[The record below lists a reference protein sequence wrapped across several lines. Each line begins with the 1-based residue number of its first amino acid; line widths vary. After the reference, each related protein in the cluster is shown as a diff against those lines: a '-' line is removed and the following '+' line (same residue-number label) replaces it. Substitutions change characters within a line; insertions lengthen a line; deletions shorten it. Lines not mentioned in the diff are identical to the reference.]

1 MTDDELKVKL
11 FDNLLSA
18 YHVSGDTI
26 KAWGDEAQLNKTVEE
41 CAELIV
47 AIQHAK
53 TRTLDVRAV
62 ASEIADVLVMTI
74 CAARVIGIEIVSEEM
89 NKKITRLRGR
99 LDTVKPQLDLSD
111 KYVKAIERSTE
122 LEKMYFLETAKVDE
136 LTTQLKRIQSMLP
149 QTDEDDEKIVDDL
162 LAESR
167 KRSGST
173 KRTIKKKVK

>member
-18 YHVSGDTI
+18 SHVSGDTI

-74 CAARVIGIEIVSEEM
+74 CAARVIGVEIVSEEM

-111 KYVKAIERSTE
+111 KYIKAIERSTE
-122 LEKMYFLETAKVDE
+122 LEKMYFLETAKVEE
-136 LTTQLKRIQSMLP
+136 LSTQLKRIQSMLP
-149 QTDEDDEKIVDDL
+149 EVDREDEAIVDEL
-162 LAESR
+162 LAEAR

-173 KRTIKKKVK
+173 KRILKKRVK